1 MPSPLDDLPNS
12 PVQETSIG
20 RSASDVHGMNLPTT
34 FDPIAYTGEV
44 EEIARAGGW
53 TVRHLPP
60 MESGPRP
67 WLQRAAPEGDRQ
79 LPRLYLSAGIHGDE
93 ISGPLALLEM
103 IRRPGFFAALDV
115 TMFPILNPNG
125 LALGVRTNRDEIDLN
140 RDYRNSRSLEIKSH
154 IETLLTL
161 GRFDASM
168 LLHEDYEGIGA
179 YLYEL
184 NDTLDPGLGA
194 KIIAAMG
201 LHVPID
207 LRPEIEEG
215 VARGGI
221 ISRRD
226 LIGKLGRLEDR
237 PEWAEAIYL
246 VVHHTDVS
254 FTVETPKPFPIK
266 ARVKAHIAAV
276 ETLMNALKG

>member
-1 MPSPLDDLPNS
+1 MVKMTDC
-12 PVQETSIG
+12 QIE
-20 RSASDVHGMNLPTT
+20 MNLPTT
-34 FDPIAYTGEV
+34 FDPIGYTR
-44 EEIARAGGW
+44 EIGNAARANGW
-53 TVRHLPP
+53 TVRYLSTT
-60 MESGPRP
+60 ESGPRP
-67 WLQRAAPEGDRQ
+67 WLQRATPNGNRIS
-79 LPRLYLSAGIHGDE
+79 PRLYLSSGIHGDE

-103 IRRPGFFAALDV
+103 IRQPDLFGGFDV

-125 LALGVRTNRDEIDLN
+125 LAAGVRTNRDEIDLN

-154 IETLLTL
+154 IETLMTL

-168 LLHEDYEGIGA
+168 LLHEDFEGIGA

-207 LRPEIEEG
+207 LRPEIEEAPARNG
-215 VARGGI
+215 V

-226 LIGKLGRLEDR
+226 LIAKLGRLEDR
-237 PEWAEAIYL
+237 PDWPEAIYL
-246 VVHHTDVS
+246 AVHHTSVS
-254 FTVETPKPFPIK
+254 FTIETPKPFPIE
-266 ARVKAHIAAV
+266 ARVKAHMAAV
-276 ETLMNALKG
+276 ETLVSTLRGAVGA